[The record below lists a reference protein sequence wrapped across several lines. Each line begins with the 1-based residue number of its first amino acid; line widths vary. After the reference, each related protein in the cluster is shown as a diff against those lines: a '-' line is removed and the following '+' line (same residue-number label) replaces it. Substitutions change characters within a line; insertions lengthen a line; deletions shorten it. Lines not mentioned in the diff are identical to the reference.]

1 MAKAWAEQYNIKMKP
16 ITEAQKRFHAR
27 NSAKY
32 LFIDNKNGD
41 CTCSSCGEELHLGK
55 TKHKSQFTCPKCKRN
70 LIVQHTW
77 RASKYLEVIN
87 WMVIPK
93 AINDHVLCL
102 RYVLAYQKGNAP
114 MEVYEAARMF
124 IDENHVDPECY
135 CGRDKRWYRGKQP
148 YFRHDCILNPNK
160 FECYYAY
167 EYDRNFIKEID
178 KLDCFKYYSSA
189 NDYSKKVIPSQLIY
203 MIHAARINEKL
214 SKIGITD
221 VNVEHRHYFCTH
233 HDRVLPLNHKE
244 RSLKKMLGLDQM
256 KFNLL
261 REFPSM
267 NFMFWLQRTED
278 VNYEQM
284 REANGNTY
292 LYEYV
297 RKNMDRLGVSFGKL
311 ARYLEDKNFADYT
324 HYLYLLG
331 ELGYN
336 VKDTYYS
343 MPNDFRKADER
354 VTKELEDK
362 KRKIAEEKDMLI
374 KDISNG
380 LRAMPD
386 LKEFLEGSRGLL
398 VYVPESNQELADEGR
413 ALHNCL
419 GTYGER
425 IAEGKT
431 LVFFVRKLDNPT
443 APFVAFEYCNGEVVQ
458 CRYDHNEKVEDTEII
473 NFVDAFSNVLR
484 ENKVLCA

>member
-1 MAKAWAEQYNIKMKP
+1 MAKAWAEQYNAKMKP

-27 NSAKY
+27 KSAKY

-41 CTCSSCGEELHLGK
+41 CTCPSCGKELHLGK
-55 TKHKSQFTCPKCKRN
+55 TKHKQNIQCPTCKHKLN
-70 LIVQHTW
+70 IQHTW
-77 RASKYLEVIN
+77 RASKYLETIN

-93 AINDHVLCL
+93 AINNHILCL
-102 RYVLAYQKGNAP
+102 RYVLAYQRGTKP
-114 MEVYEAARMF
+114 IYVYEAARMF
-124 IDENHVDPECY
+124 IDENHVDPEYY
-135 CGRDKRWYRGKQP
+135 CKNYGEWKRGKAP
-148 YFRHDCILNPNK
+148 YFRPDTMFMPNK

-167 EYDRNFIKEID
+167 EYGRNFIKEID
-178 KLDCFKYYSSA
+178 KLDCFKYYSA
-189 NDYSKKVIPSQLIY
+189 ARDYNPKVIPSQLVY

-214 SKIGITD
+214 SKIGIAD

-233 HDRVLPLNHKE
+233 HDRVLPFNYKE

-267 NFMFWLQRTED
+267 DFMFWLQRHND
-278 VNYEQM
+278 VNYEQI
-284 REANGNTY
+284 REAKGNTY
-292 LYEYV
+292 LYEYT

-311 ARYLEDKNFADYT
+311 ARYLEDKNLAEYT
-324 HYLYLLG
+324 HYLYLLC

-336 VKDTYYS
+336 LKDTYYS
-343 MPNDFRKADER
+343 MPSDFRKADER
-354 VTKELEDK
+354 VTKELENR

-374 KDISNG
+374 KNISDG

-386 LKEFLEGSRGLL
+386 LKEFLDGSRGLL
-398 VYVPESNQELADEGR
+398 VYVPESSQELIDEGK

-458 CRYDHNEKVEDTEII
+458 CRYNHNKDVKDTKILD
-473 NFVDAFSNVLR
+473 FVNKFADVLR
-484 ENKVLCA
+484 AAA

>member
-1 MAKAWAEQYNIKMKP
+1 MAKAWAEQFNAKMKP
-16 ITEAQKRFHAR
+16 ITEVQKRFHAR
-27 NSAKY
+27 KSAKY

-41 CTCSSCGEELHLGK
+41 CTCPSCGKELHLGK
-55 TKHKSQFTCPKCKRN
+55 TKHKQDIECPVCKHKLN
-70 LIVQHTW
+70 IQHTW
-77 RASKYLEVIN
+77 RASKHLETIN

-114 MEVYEAARMF
+114 MEIYEAARMF
-124 IDENHVDPECY
+124 IDENHVDPEFY
-135 CGRDKRWYRGKQP
+135 CWNGKAWDRGRRS
-148 YFRHDCILNPNK
+148 YFRPDTIYMPNR
-160 FECYYAY
+160 FACYGAY
-167 EYDRNFIKEID
+167 EYPRNFIKEID
-178 KLDCFKYYSSA
+178 KLDCFKYYSAA
-189 NDYSKKVIPSQLIY
+189 NDYSDNALVSQLDY

-214 SKIGITD
+214 SKIGIK
-221 VNVEHRHYFCTH
+221 NVGEEHRYYYRTH
-233 HDRVLPLNHKE
+233 RYKFIPFNHKE
-244 RSLKKMLGLDQM
+244 KSLKKMLGLNQIR
-256 KFNLL
+256 FNLL
-261 REFPSM
+261 KEFPSWD
-267 NFMFWLQRTED
+267 FMVWLQCHDE

-284 REANGNTY
+284 REAKGNVQ
-292 LYEYV
+292 LYKYV
-297 RKNMDRLGVSFGKL
+297 REKMESIHVSFGKL
-311 ARYLEDKNFADYT
+311 ARYLEDKNLAEYT

-343 MPNDFRKADER
+343 MPSDFRKADER
-354 VTKELEDK
+354 VTKELKDK
-362 KRKIAEEKDMLI
+362 KRKIAEEKDILI
-374 KDISNG
+374 KNISDG

-398 VYVPESNQELADEGR
+398 VYVPESSQELIDEGK

-419 GTYGER
+419 GSYGER

-458 CRYDHNEKVEDTEII
+458 CRYNHNKDVKDTKILE
-473 NFVDAFSNVLR
+473 FVNRFADVLR
-484 ENKVLCA
+484 AAA

>member
-1 MAKAWAEQYNIKMKP
+1 MVKAWAEQYNAKMKP

-27 NSAKY
+27 KSVKY

-41 CTCSSCGEELHLGK
+41 CTCPSCGKELHLGK
-55 TKHKSQFTCPKCKRN
+55 IKHKSQLICPKCKKN

-124 IDENHVDPECY
+124 IDENHVDPEYY
-135 CGRDKRWYRGKQP
+135 CGRDKEWHRGKQP

-167 EYDRNFIKEID
+167 EYGRNFIKEID

-203 MIHAARINEKL
+203 MVHAARINEKL

-221 VNVEHRHYFCTH
+221 VNAEHRHYFCTH
-233 HDRVLPLNHKE
+233 HDRVLPFNYKE

-267 NFMFWLQRTED
+267 NFLFWLRRRQN

-284 REANGNTY
+284 REAKGDVI
-292 LYEYV
+292 LYDYV
-297 RKNMDRLGVSFGKL
+297 HNKMKEIGVSFGRL
-311 ARYLEDKNFADYT
+311 ARYLEGKNLSEYT

-343 MPNDFRKADER
+343 MPSDFRKADER

-374 KDISNG
+374 KDISDG
-380 LRAMPD
+380 IRAMPN
-386 LKEFLEGSRGLL
+386 LKEFLEGSKGLL
-398 VYVPESNQELADEGR
+398 VYVPESSEDLVQAGR
-413 ALHNCL
+413 EMHCCL
-419 GTYGER
+419 GTYPER

-443 APFVAFEYCNGEVVQ
+443 AQFVAFEYCNGEVVQ
-458 CRYDHNEKVEDTEII
+458 CRYAHNKDVKDTQILD
-473 NFVDAFSNVLR
+473 FVNRFADALKKS
-484 ENKVLCA
+484 A